1 MQVNALIKPYIND
14 LVPYSTARDEF
25 TGVADVYLDAN
36 ENPFE
41 SAVNRYPDPHQ
52 RELKALI
59 AKLRGVPAE
68 NIFLGNGSDEAI
80 ELLVRIVDTAQGDTA
95 QGGVTITPPTY
106 GMYKVAARNNNV
118 PLIEAPLN
126 LDFSINLE
134 GISHASAR
142 GSKLIFICSPNNPTG
157 RAYSLEEL
165 EAVLEAFAGIVV
177 IDEAYSDFAQER
189 SALTLLPKYDRLVV
203 LQTFSKAWGMAGIRL
218 GMAFASETVLAAM
231 NKLKLPYNVSALTQ
245 RYALERLR
253 EPEVVIRN
261 VSEILA
267 ERSRMEREF
276 AAIPCV
282 IRVHPSGGNFLLV
295 QIEDSDRAFEA
306 LKAQGVIVRD
316 RSKERNCDGCL
327 RITVGA
333 AAENE
338 RVLTVLRGI
347 K

>member
-1 MQVNALIKPYIND
+1 MQISDLIKPYIND

-41 SAVNRYPDPHQ
+41 SGVNRYPDPHQ
-52 RELKALI
+52 RELKALV

-80 ELLVRIVDTAQGDTA
+80 ELLVRIVDTA

-126 LDFSINLE
+126 PDFSLNLE
-134 GISHASAR
+134 GIAQASAR
-142 GSKLIFICSPNNPTG
+142 GSRLIFICSPNNPTG

-165 EAVLEAFAGIVV
+165 EAVLNAFAGIVV
-177 IDEAYSDFAQER
+177 VDEAYSDFAQEQ
-189 SALTLLPKYDRLVV
+189 SALTLLPTYDRLVV

-218 GMAFASETVLAAM
+218 GMAFASQGILAAM
-231 NKLKLPYNVSALTQ
+231 NKLKLPYNVSVLTQ
-245 RYALERLR
+245 RHALERLS
-253 EPEVVIRN
+253 EPGGIDRD

-267 ERSRMEREF
+267 ERARMQREL
-276 AAIPCV
+276 ARLACV
-282 IRVHPSGGNFLLV
+282 SKVYPSGGNFLLV
-295 QIEDSDRAFEA
+295 RIEGSDTAFEA
-306 LKAQGVIVRD
+306 LKANGVIVRD

-327 RITVGA
+327 RITIGTA
-333 AAENE
+333 TENE
-338 RVLTVLRGI
+338 RVLTVLRGM

>member
-1 MQVNALIKPYIND
+1 MQISDLIKPYIND

-41 SAVNRYPDPHQ
+41 STVNRYPDPHQ
-52 RELKALI
+52 RELKAQV

-80 ELLVRIVDTAQGDTA
+80 ELLVRIVDTAQG
-95 QGGVTITPPTY
+95 GVTITPPTY
-106 GMYKVAARNNNV
+106 GMYKVAARNNDV

-126 LDFSINLE
+126 PDFSLNLE
-134 GISHASAR
+134 GIAQASAR
-142 GSKLIFICSPNNPTG
+142 GSRLIFICSPNNPTG

-165 EAVLEAFAGIVV
+165 EAVLNAFAGIVV
-177 IDEAYSDFAQER
+177 VDEAYSDFAQEQ
-189 SALTLLPKYDRLVV
+189 SVVTLLPRYERLVV
-203 LQTFSKAWGMAGIRL
+203 LQTLSKAWGMAGIRL
-218 GMAFASETVLAAM
+218 GMAFASQGILAAM
-231 NKLKLPYNVSALTQ
+231 NKLKLPYNVSVLTQ
-245 RYALERLR
+245 RYALEGLR
-253 EPEVVIRN
+253 EPGGIERE

-267 ERSRMEREF
+267 ERARMEQEL
-276 AAIPCV
+276 AGLSCV
-282 IRVHPSGGNFLLV
+282 TKVYPSGGNFLLV
-295 QIEDSDRAFEA
+295 QVEGADKAFEA
-306 LKAQGVIVRD
+306 LKANGVIVRD

-327 RITVGA
+327 RITIGT

-338 RVLTVLRGI
+338 RVLSVLRGM